1 MAQNPALD
9 DASPEAS
16 AHQSEFRRVARILLG
31 RKVVL
36 LSMIIILIM
45 ILVAIL
51 APVIAP
57 YDPYEQDLP
66 QRLLGPSSAHLLGTD
81 TLGRDTL
88 SRMFYGSQT
97 ALMVGLVAICI
108 AAVIGITLGL
118 IAGYFGGLPYIIIM
132 RLVDALM
139 SIPFIVTALVL
150 AALLGGG
157 LLNIMI
163 AVGVSMSSAYTRLM
177 CAMTLKIKEND
188 YVIAG
193 KAIGATNLRIM
204 LRHCLPNCFPQ
215 LIVLMTINMGSAI
228 MVEAALSYL
237 GVGIQ
242 APGAAWGS
250 MIQQG
255 VAYLT
260 IDPVL
265 ALVPG
270 VAIMLVVYA
279 FNLFGDGL
287 RDALD
292 PRLRGSI

>member
-1 MAQNPALD
+1 MEQNPAVD
-9 DASPEAS
+9 ITSVSEVT
-16 AHQSEFRRVARILLG
+16 HQSEFRRIMRILLA

-36 LSMIIILIM
+36 FSMIIIFIM
-45 ILVAIL
+45 FMVAIL
-51 APVIAP
+51 APVISP
-57 YDPYEQDLP
+57 YNPYEQQLSE
-66 QRLLGPSSAHLLGTD
+66 RLLTPSGQHLLGTD
-81 TLGRDTL
+81 TLGRDIL

-97 ALMVGLVAICI
+97 AVMVGLVAICI
-108 AAVIGITLGL
+108 AAMIGITLGL
-118 IAGYFGGLPYIIIM
+118 VAGYFGGVPYMVIM

-157 LLNIMI
+157 ILNIMV
-163 AVGVSMSSAYTRLM
+163 AVGISMSSAYTRLM
-177 CAMTLKIKEND
+177 CAMTLKVKEND
-188 YVIAG
+188 YIIAG
-193 KAIGATNLRIM
+193 KAIGASHLRIM
-204 LRHCLPNCFPQ
+204 FRHCLPNCFPQ

-260 IDPVL
+260 IDPIL

-292 PRLRGSI
+292 PRLRGMI